1 MQSYNFFNKKT
12 ASFEANKQAEA
23 KQKAI
28 SAILSQTDN
37 SQYAL
42 KGAVNAER
50 LYILFSII
58 ALVEL
63 GAALFFYGAG
73 FGINLTAAAAL
84 ALGLAGGYHILLHH
98 QLDHTSQGITFAK
111 ATENKALKN
120 MALVNRVISLALIFF
135 AAALIYFVGR
145 PAFSAYRETQWEKM
159 AAATPPPSVSMAQ
172 LTDSKGKLSVSR
184 ANAFTRLTNAAA
196 GNTAEAKQR
205 YDKTT
210 ATVADV
216 VGVSAFIVEAILA
229 LLAYA
234 IGAAKYAAVL
244 DHLADGNS
252 PTATV
257 GSLNSHRT
265 AANAAP
271 ISYNYTE
278 PEPTQTDSG
287 RVIIQGFRRPDGN
300 PTASVGEKT
309 ATNSA
314 ASRVCGHCSE
324 EFTYSIHNQK
334 FCSESC
340 RKRAWEARTGKKL
353 KI

>member
-1 MQSYNFFNKKT
+1 MQSYNFFSKKT
-12 ASFEANKQAEA
+12 TAFEANKQAEA

-28 SAILSQTDN
+28 NAILSQTDN

-159 AAATPPPSVSMAQ
+159 AAATPPPSVSAAA
-172 LTDSKGKLSVSR
+172 LLDNKGKLSVSR
-184 ANAFTRLTNAAA
+184 ANAFTRLTNATA
-196 GNTAEAKQR
+196 GNTAEAKAR

-216 VGVSAFIVEAILA
+216 VGVSAFIVETILA

-244 DHLADGNS
+244 DHLASDGTQ
-252 PTATV
+252 TANV

-265 AANAAP
+265 AVNAAP
-271 ISYNYTE
+271 ISYNYSE
-278 PEPTQTDSG
+278 PEQPAADPG
-287 RVIIQGFRRPDGN
+287 RIIIQGFRRADGN
-300 PTASVGEKT
+300 QTANVGEKT
-309 ATNSA
+309 ATNN
-314 ASRVCGHCSE
+314 ASRVCGHCGES
-324 EFTYSIHNQK
+324 FIYSIHNQK
-334 FCSESC
+334 FCTEAC
-340 RKRAWEARTGKKL
+340 RKKAWEARTGKKL